1 MTQTATTSR
10 ALIPEANLDFDA
22 IVIGAGVAGLYQ
34 LYRLRNLGMR
44 VQLFE
49 AGTGVGGTWYWNRYP
64 GARFDSESYSYG
76 YSFSQELLDEWDWSE
91 HFASQPEILRYLQH
105 VADKFDLYKD
115 IQFSSEVK
123 SATYRDDTRSWE
135 IQLQDGSKF
144 KCRFLITGIGL
155 LSQPTLPKIPGI
167 DSFKGQSFHTS
178 RWPHESVSYS
188 GKRVAVIGTGAT
200 GVQTIQEI
208 CKDVGHLTV
217 FQRRPNWCAPL
228 HNAKIEPDE
237 MKEIRAGYE
246 EIFETCNQTAAGFL
260 HTADSRSTFE
270 VSADERY
277 EFWENLYASKGFGI
291 WQGNFKDVLI
301 DPKANE
307 AMSEF
312 VANKIRQRVEDPDT
326 AEKLIPKDHGFG
338 TRRVPLETRYYESYN
353 RDNVELVDIIDT
365 PIEKVTPDGIVTTDR
380 SFEFDL
386 IIYATGFDAILGSYN
401 KIEISGVHGR
411 RLKDQWDDELSTF
424 LGIQINN
431 FPNLFMILGPHA
443 LLGNNPR
450 SIEFNVE
457 WITDLIGHMTAR
469 NLTRAEATAEA
480 VESWYQHVLEQGEG
494 LLANQIDSW
503 MTGVNSNLDGRQK
516 RIIARY
522 SGTQTSYRQRCNEV
536 VESGYAELNLM

>member
-1 MTQTATTSR
+1 MTQTAKNSR